1 MADNNNNNNN
11 NNKKPETEKEK
22 ENMSEATREDL
33 RRMNIGLTD
42 QTTIETLSRAG
53 MMAKNKRDQSHFH
66 RDKTVAPVEGA
77 EKKEAEAE
85 AGEDKYKNRG
95 GGDKEQNKK
104 QT

>member
-1 MADNNNNNNN
+1 MADN
-11 NNKKPETEKEK
+11 NNKKPETEKDK

-66 RDKTVAPVEGA
+66 RDKTVAPVEAA
-77 EKKEAEAE
+77 EKKEGEV
-85 AGEDKYKNRG
+85 GEDKYKNTG

>member
-11 NNKKPETEKEK
+11 KNKKPETEKEK

-66 RDKTVAPVEGA
+66 RDKTVAPVKAAG
-77 EKKEAEAE
+77 KKEGEAE
-85 AGEDKYKNRG
+85 EDKYKNTG

>member
-1 MADNNNNNNN
+1 MADNNNNNNNN
-11 NNKKPETEKEK
+11 NNKKPETEKE
-22 ENMSEATREDL
+22 NISEATREDL

-53 MMAKNKRDQSHFH
+53 MIAKNKREQSHFH
-66 RDKTVAPVEGA
+66 RDKTVAPVEATG
-77 EKKEAEAE
+77 KKEGE
-85 AGEDKYKNRG
+85 AGEDKYNNTG